1 MQVVPLQR
9 ADLVLYGSIPKPIEN
24 TASPPPE
31 ATVASSR
38 ELPEAVVVRDNYP
51 EVVPQTDD
59 IYYYKSPEGQLPV
72 APDGAHE
79 NVAQKHPPER
89 GCSNLRSR
97 TLLVTIIL
105 AIIAIAAIIG
115 GSVGGTLAKKHG
127 EDYSSPRQNASNNA
141 QRAIAAANCSESYII
156 VYQQPNGSLDAR
168 GYSNVTGRWFSFHNT
183 TVESPRMGTPI
194 SVVWPSNTSVS
205 YPLIIP
211 FCVYREYTKL
221 KLAKALS
228 IFYVSKDHILQMSR
242 VRCYFDLEN
251 CESLGS
257 SAIADV
263 RVSPNSSLVA
273 YSMSDYGPF
282 YIAVLDDKGKVFE
295 IWTKYPQT
303 AGFLTPLPD
312 FNPHPSSPLA
322 AAYNDSAV
330 QLYWINK
337 EGYLEGSL
345 RNETDGLWSRVYTT
359 GWKFPKMPGSM
370 VATNNGGDFATI
382 LYTEDLEVRNILSI
396 MGTVTVS
403 SDTQVNY
410 PTSNVPFG
418 PIAIAKGFRLP
429 IVYVV
434 DNEIVEVA
442 YDYSSM
448 TFHQTEMEPIP
459 WTDEK
464 QTIIKV

>member
-1 MQVVPLQR
+1 MQH
-9 ADLVLYGSIPKPIEN
+9 PIEN

-127 EDYSSPRQNASNNA
+127 EDHSSASPDKTL
-141 QRAIAAANCSESYII
+141 
-156 VYQQPNGSLDAR
+156 YQQPNGSLDAR

-370 VATNNGGDFATI
+370 VATNNGGNFATI
-382 LYTEDLEVRNILSI
+382 LYTEDVDVRNILSI

-403 SDTQVNY
+403 RDTQVDY
-410 PTSNVPFG
+410 PTSNAPFG
-418 PIAIAKGFRLP
+418 PIAIARSFRNP
-429 IVYVV
+429 VFYVI
-434 DNEIVEVA
+434 DNEIVEVIWD
-442 YDYSSM
+442 YDL
-448 TFHQTEMEPIP
+448 FAFRRTEMEPIP

-464 QTIIKV
+464 QTTIKL